1 MSLLEL
7 EHVTLLEGSKGRET
21 LLLNDV
27 SLEIDPGELV
37 AVWGKRRSGRST
49 LLRVVAGMQRPDSG
63 VVRFAGRELAGSG
76 ALGEGIGFCG
86 GGLRATDGWQVLEQM
101 VGTQLARGVPQP
113 AARSRA
119 LNALERTGAGHCAD
133 RRQYELRGG
142 DAVRTMLA
150 IALATEPQ
158 LLVLDDA
165 ITGVDLLERDE
176 ILLLLRSLADEGL
189 AVLTSTDEGTGLSG
203 ADRALALSEGRLRGS
218 VAPRLAPVVPLRR
231 AAGA

>member
-7 EHVTLLEGSKGRET
+7 EHVSLLEGQKGREL

-49 LLRVVAGMQRPDSG
+49 LLRVAAGMQTPDSG
-63 VVRFAGRELAGSG
+63 VVRFAGRELSRAG
-76 ALGEGIGFCG
+76 ALGDGIGFCG
-86 GGLRATDGWQVLEQM
+86 GGLRATDGWLVLEQM

-113 AARSRA
+113 AARTRA
-119 LNALERTGAGHCAD
+119 LEALERTGAGHCAD
-133 RRQYELRGG
+133 RRQYEMRGG

-150 IALATEPQ
+150 IALATQPR

-165 ITGVDLLERDE
+165 ITGVDLMERDD
-176 ILLLLRSLADEGL
+176 ILLLLRSLADDGR
-189 AVLTSTDEGTGLSG
+189 AVLTSTDDGTGLSG
-203 ADRALALSEGRLRGS
+203 ADRALALSDGRLRGS
-218 VAPRLAPVVPLRR
+218 VSPRLAPVVPLRR